1 MTDPTNPE
9 GTIGDAATTP
19 QLALYGVTSTQV
31 IRLQDVIE
39 FRGDKRVRKKLF
51 EGAQLWGEL
60 LCYEAGQ
67 ATPSH
72 HHPTE
77 DELFVILEGHA
88 AVLAGDNELDA
99 PAVSLVIVPANVP
112 HDLRNVGSGRLV
124 VMFVKLSA
132 LSAKPQRFGQGNEH
146 SVSSTLRNATGLAKH
161 LHNAQNPAKR

>member
-1 MTDPTNPE
+1 MSMSA
-9 GTIGDAATTP
+9 DAETTP
-19 QLALYGVTSTQV
+19 QLAPYGVTVTQV
-31 IRLQDVIE
+31 IRLPELIE
-39 FRGDKRVRKKLF
+39 FRADKRVRKKLF

-72 HHPTE
+72 HHPAE

-112 HDLRNVGSGRLV
+112 HGFAQGIIREHRRPCGSFGFIQRLRSQ
-124 VMFVKLSA
+124 A
-132 LSAKPQRFGQGNEH
+132 
-146 SVSSTLRNATGLAKH
+146 STLAGRTLAWRRD
-161 LHNAQNPAKR
+161 ARSAS

>member
-1 MTDPTNPE
+1 MTDPTRPE
-9 GTIGDAATTP
+9 GKIADTTTTP
-19 QLALYGVTSTQV
+19 QLAPNGVTLTQV
-31 IRLQDVIE
+31 IRLPEVIE
-39 FRGDKRVRKKLF
+39 FQGDKRVRKKLF
-51 EGAQLWGEL
+51 EGAQVWGEL

-72 HHPTE
+72 HHPTG

-124 VMFVKLSA
+124 VMFVKLSR
-132 LSAKPQRFGQGNEH
+132 SFGKAAAFGEKQ
-146 SVSSTLRNATGLAKH
+146 
-161 LHNAQNPAKR
+161 